1 MAHQQLLVGNL
12 NIKRNNME
20 QWKAVP
26 EFEMYEV
33 SDQGR
38 VRRWK
43 KIKQEWKDV
52 KTTTYSNAPYKM
64 FTVSKNGDHLKLYL
78 HRVIATLFVANDN
91 LKENHDVCFTDG
103 NITNTIASNLYW
115 SNQKERMGRRKQEG
129 KYHTGGLNAKLT
141 EQDVKDIRTKW
152 HNRIWEPCESQAKM
166 AKHYGVHPW
175 SIYACIKRITWKHI
189 Q

>member
-1 MAHQQLLVGNL
+1 
-12 NIKRNNME
+12 ME
-20 QWKAVP
+20 NWKAIP

-43 KIKQEWKDV
+43 KIKKEWKDV
-52 KTTTYSNAPYKM
+52 KSTSYRNNKYLM
-64 FTVSKNGDHLKLYL
+64 FTVSKNGDFTKLYL
-78 HRVIATLFVANDN
+78 HRIIGQLFIPNDN
-91 LKENHDVCFTDG
+91 PKEFTDICFTDG
-103 NITNTIASNLYW
+103 VCTNTIASNLYW
-115 SNQKERMGRRKQEG
+115 SNQKERMGRRKKEG
-129 KYHTGGLNAKLT
+129 KYHKDGYNAKLT
-141 EQDVKDIRTKW
+141 EQDVRDIRNKW
-152 HNRIWEPCESQAKM
+152 MNRIWEPCESQAQM

>member
-1 MAHQQLLVGNL
+1 
-12 NIKRNNME
+12 ME

-33 SDQGR
+33 SDAGR

-43 KIKQEWKDV
+43 KTKKEWKEV
-52 KTTTYSNAPYKM
+52 QTTTYSNAPYKM
-64 FTVSKNGDHLKLYL
+64 FTVSKNGDHTKLYL

-91 LKENHDVCFTDG
+91 LKETPDVCFKDG

-115 SNQKERMGRRKQEG
+115 SNQKERMGRRKKEG
-129 KYHTGGLNAKLT
+129 KYHTEGHNAKLT
-141 EQDVKDIRTKW
+141 EENVKEIRSKW
-152 HNRIWEPCESQAKM
+152 MNRIWEPCETQAEM
-166 AKHYGVHPW
+166 AKHYGVHQW
-175 SIYACIKRITWKHI
+175 SIYACIKRITWKHV

>member
-1 MAHQQLLVGNL
+1 
-12 NIKRNNME
+12 ME
-20 QWKAVP
+20 NWKAIP

-43 KIKQEWKDV
+43 KIKKEWKDV
-52 KTTTYSNAPYKM
+52 KSTSYRNNKYLM
-64 FTVSKNGDHLKLYL
+64 FTVSKNGDFTKLYL
-78 HRVIATLFVANDN
+78 HRIIGQLFIPNDN
-91 LKENHDVCFTDG
+91 PKEFTDICFTDG
-103 NITNTIASNLYW
+103 VCTNTIASNLYW
-115 SNQKERMGRRKQEG
+115 SNQKERMGRRKKEG
-129 KYHTGGLNAKLT
+129 KYHTEGFNAKLT
-141 EQDVKDIRTKW
+141 EQAVREIRSKW
-152 HNRIWEPCESQAKM
+152 MNRIWKPCESQAQM